1 MLKCSRT
8 WIRLSGPS
16 IYPVW
21 VKSALLPRLTS
32 CQGILKFSEMT
43 HTMVR
48 DHSGIWHQSCFQKQH
63 STLQLVAS
71 KILSDASCP
80 PGWLSD
86 WIVGTVGVISLSTG
100 DIYWY
105 LGTSP
110 ISAVLHKHFSGRW
123 AALEIQMG
131 ISISQGMLSPSL
143 ARTSLSS
150 QMFYLTLA
158 MIDFWAHITLHL
170 SSHMAFF
177 QRETSCFLTTTISWK
192 RTHWNVGLCLVSEEI
207 PL

>member
-16 IYPVW
+16 IYPAW
-21 VKSALLPRLTS
+21 VKSAVAQAHIMPGHPEI
-32 CQGILKFSEMT
+32 QWDDT
-43 HTMVR
+43 H
-48 DHSGIWHQSCFQKQH
+48 HGKGPFWHRTYFQKQD
-63 STLQLVAS
+63 STVQLVAS
-71 KILSDASCP
+71 KILPDASCP
-80 PGWLSD
+80 PGWLSK
-86 WIVGTVGVISLSTG
+86 WIVGTVGGISVGTG
-100 DIYWY
+100 DIYWC

-110 ISAVLHKHFSGRW
+110 ISAALHKHFSGRW
-123 AALEIQMG
+123 TALEIQMG

-170 SSHMAFF
+170 SSHVAFF

-192 RTHWNVGLCLVSEEI
+192 RTHRNVGLCPVSEEI